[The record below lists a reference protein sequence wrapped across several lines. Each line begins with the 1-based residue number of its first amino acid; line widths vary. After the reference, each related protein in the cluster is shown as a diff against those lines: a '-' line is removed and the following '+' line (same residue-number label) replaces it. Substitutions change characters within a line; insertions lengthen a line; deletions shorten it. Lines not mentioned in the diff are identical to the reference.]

1 VSSSGISNEG
11 RGVDLRQQHDA
22 RTARAHP
29 QQSETT
35 GAVYVSYL
43 CARAGD
49 LESEAQS
56 YAEGFCIRILELR
69 LSEQ

>member
-1 VSSSGISNEG
+1 VSSSGTSNEG